1 LQLLVKTNDGGKLM
15 RLRKKWWARP
25 EMEKSPLVITEPTQ
39 YSGKWSEVFGNSND
53 IHLEL
58 GCGRGD
64 FIIKVASQ
72 NPNKNYI
79 AIDLKDEVLVYV
91 LRKVQEA
98 ELGNIRI
105 IPLQIAFIEDVFS
118 ENEISRIYI
127 NFCNPWP
134 KDRHNKRRLT
144 HTKFLTKYKKFIKPN
159 TEIWFKTDNVDL
171 FDASIEYFKDNGFN
185 IEYYTYDLH
194 NSDFHENIVTEYES
208 KFVSL
213 GMKIM
218 FLKAVLK

>member
-1 LQLLVKTNDGGKLM
+1 M

-39 YSGKWSEVFGNSND
+39 YSGKWSEVFENSND

-98 ELGNIRI
+98 ELENIRI

-171 FDASIEYFKDNGFN
+171 FDASIEYFKDSGFN